1 MILLARSGESLSVWY
16 LVVACCINEQV
27 FVSWKYHSSIQEDKR
42 NWIGFSIVVFFDG
55 SITALIM
62 LSFSLYSSSTILIF
76 HLPLCLLSPFIHATS
91 SIAISMCLVVFR
103 TVSFTQVLFI
113 PSIQGCIFTMFDISL
128 CFLMFLNNLAIIVK
142 LFFWYCNCLS
152 MY

>member
-42 NWIGFSIVVFFDG
+42 NWIGCSIIVFFDG

-62 LSFSLYSSSTILIF
+62 LSFSLYSSSTMLIF
-76 HLPLCLLSPFIHATS
+76 HLPLPLCLLSPFIYATS
-91 SIAISMCLVVFR
+91 SIAISMCLW
-103 TVSFTQVLFI
+103 
-113 PSIQGCIFTMFDISL
+113 
-128 CFLMFLNNLAIIVK
+128 
-142 LFFWYCNCLS
+142 LFFVLCLS
-152 MY
+152 HKYSLFHQFKAAFLQCLIYRCVS